1 MNTRF
6 RVLKVE
12 GGNTYTI
19 DMSQSVWKIM
29 FPFLTWILTNTV
41 YQVDEEVLD
50 EKIGSVK
57 NNTKTNKVSILLTT
71 GISITIANLLEPLTD
86 YFYFESTIVINS
98 IIAITMLILV
108 ATMRFY
114 LSHRNK
120 KDFYKKIGPYLVSR
134 KSIWIRPQSFKHVI
148 KCLSAYFFTLIFS
161 LFMFIFF
168 ITYSNVVGL
177 IITMIF
183 WLILS
188 ILNGTTVI
196 EGTTTIK
203 FKEKKVML

>member
-29 FPFLTWILTNTV
+29 FPFLTWILPNTV

-50 EKIGSVK
+50 EKIGSVQNDTK
-57 NNTKTNKVSILLTT
+57 NNKVSILLTG
-71 GISITIANLLEPLTD
+71 GIGITIANLLRPLTEF
-86 YFYFESTIVINS
+86 FYFESTIVINS

-134 KSIWIRPQSFKHVI
+134 KSIWIRPQSFKHFMKSLLI
-148 KCLSAYFFTLIFS
+148 YFLLLISF
-161 LFMFIFF
+161 LIMFVLF
-168 ITYSNVVGL
+168 ITDSNMMLL
-177 IITMIF
+177 ISATVF
-183 WLILS
+183 LLGLS
-188 ILNGTTVI
+188 IVNGLTVNDGSTTV
-196 EGTTTIK
+196 K
-203 FKEKKVML
+203 FKEKNK